1 MFFCSKG
8 TRFRIYLR
16 ASEYVYAFENH
27 IHVLVSVFLMAA
39 YCCTS
44 LPVGELLQFGT
55 LKGVGIAVTEDIE
68 GAVVDYLFAGKVI
81 GLEVIEVGFGF
92 LFVLRNDG

>member
-1 MFFCSKG
+1 
-8 TRFRIYLR
+8 
-16 ASEYVYAFENH
+16 
-27 IHVLVSVFLMAA
+27 MAA

-55 LKGVGIAVTEDIE
+55 LKGVGIAVTEDVK

-81 GLEVIEVGFGF
+81 GWEVIEVGFGF
-92 LFVLRNDG
+92 LFVLRNDGEVSRNVQLENGGKGTKIIANNEKAP